1 MLKEPLKVRAK
12 KHLSNLPNSN
22 RKINP
27 RSLNQKRDLQLSLGE
42 MFGFKPKEEGVVSHS
57 SSEISVS
64 VDEDT
69 VFFVA
74 LILLFLALFFGTGTS
89 PTSPTTPSPTHIPTS
104 MPTASPTIS
113 AQPTD

>member
-1 MLKEPLKVRAK
+1 MIARFFKFLFFAALFSLSDASGIKNRDEEPLKVRAK

-74 LILLFLALFFGTGTS
+74 L
-89 PTSPTTPSPTHIPTS
+89 
-104 MPTASPTIS
+104 
-113 AQPTD
+113 